1 MRARLFPGTDPALS
15 LLYIVRHIGGAQ
27 FLFPKRKKKMKEWSK
42 GSSWSHGCSPSC
54 SCPHCPSLEEKPAT
68 CSFQVPLGA
77 GVCTPVVPFAC
88 CLRGKF
94 LVTGKCELSGYLICA
109 VAPLL
114 QADALCLCKFSLYS
128 VNTSV
133 EATYCIVKKKK
144 MFCMSVSGIT
154 L

>member
-1 MRARLFPGTDPALS
+1 
-15 LLYIVRHIGGAQ
+15 
-27 FLFPKRKKKMKEWSK
+27 MKEWSK

-144 MFCMSVSGIT
+144 NVLHVCLWYYVVINVKAKLASFHLAAPRGLEQCLQCT
-154 L
+154 CQ